1 MCKYYTQK
9 HYDCDYNPFHSHG
22 VNTRAGLSCILY
34 LKVPKSIEEYKGHRQ
49 NLTNATGQCD
59 GYTQLIWG
67 QNTRKELYELKHEEQ
82 EYIKPVVGKLII
94 FPHWLN
100 HQVMPFF
107 SEGERRTLSCNFNVY
122 DTKEESLKY
131 MSDREKKNLKKYNEQ
146 VKHDKLQI

>member
-1 MCKYYTQK
+1 M
-9 HYDCDYNPFHSHG
+9 
-22 VNTRAGLSCILY
+22 
-34 LKVPKSIEEYKGHRQ
+34 
-49 NLTNATGQCD
+49 
-59 GYTQLIWG
+59 
-67 QNTRKELYELKHEEQ
+67 YELKHEEQ